1 MKSSELV
8 ELTLKELNERLDNER
23 DYLLR
28 LRLNHAISPLDNP
41 MKIREVRQNVA
52 KIITE
57 INKRK
62 GQSDLQTEDQPDSQ
76 TEKSK

>member
-62 GQSDLQTEDQPDSQ
+62 NQPEVQTEDQPDSQ